1 MSWGTLRNTNQEKEL
16 FRRRSFV
23 AIIAVILITATL
35 VGRFYYLQII
45 EHEAYTTISDR
56 NRVQVQPVPPT
67 RGLIYDRNGVL
78 LAENRP
84 VFSLTV
90 IPEQVPDMDAL
101 FERIRDIVNLERED
115 VEDFRQRLG
124 ERRRPFEP
132 VPLRYHLSESEM
144 ARLAVNR
151 HRLPGVETEARL
163 VRYYPYGR
171 LTSHVLGYVGRINQ
185 QDARRIDEV
194 AYAGTH
200 YIGKTG
206 IERVYEEELHGE
218 VGYQNV
224 ETNARGRV
232 MRVLDR
238 EDPSPGEDL
247 TLNLDIRLQQVAH
260 EALGDRRGAVVAIN
274 PETGGLLA
282 QVSTPGFDANRFVT
296 GIDYETYSRLRDSPD
311 KPLFNRAS
319 RGQYPPGSTVKPMLA
334 LAGLGTDTVTQ
345 SEVVHDPGYYELPNS
360 DMVFRNWKREGHG
373 DTTLY
378 DAIVL
383 SSDTYFYKM
392 AYDMGGEMMADYLAR
407 FGYGSRTSLD
417 VRDERPGILPS
428 PEWKRRVHEESWYPG
443 DSVNMGIGQGYF
455 LSTPMQMAATTSV
468 VASRGERRA
477 PRHLRHVDGD
487 MPAEHMVPDIVRPPV
502 EMARESDWEYVIN
515 AMEDVVH
522 DSDGTAS
529 RIRAGLDYRMAGK
542 TGTSQVFSLEGEE
555 YDEDEIAERMRD
567 HALFVAFA
575 PADDPEIAVSV
586 LVENGGSGSATAAPV
601 ARQVMD
607 AWINGFPEVL
617 IDQAVPGGDDDDIDE
632 DNIGEGSLREG
643 EQP

>member
-1 MSWGTLRNTNQEKEL
+1 MSWGTLRNTSQEREL
-16 FRRRSFV
+16 FQRRSFV
-23 AIIAVILITATL
+23 AIIVVILVTGVLI
-35 VGRFYYLQII
+35 GRFYYLQII
-45 EHEAYTTISDR
+45 EHETYSTISDR

-90 IPEQVPDMDAL
+90 IPEQVSDMDAL
-101 FERIRDIVNLERED
+101 IGDVRDIVDVSSGD
-115 VEDFRQRLG
+115 VENFRERLD

-132 VPLRYHLSESEM
+132 VPLRYHLTEAEM

-151 HRLPGVETEARL
+151 HSLPGVEMEARL

-171 LTSHVLGYVGRINQ
+171 LTSHVLGYVGRINE
-185 QDARRIDEV
+185 QDARRIDQV

-206 IERVYEEELHGE
+206 LERVYEKELHGE

-232 MRVLDR
+232 MRVLERD
-238 EDPSPGEDL
+238 DPSPGQDL

-260 EALGDRRGAVVAIN
+260 SALGDRRGAIVAIN

-282 QVSTPGFDANRFVT
+282 QVSTPGFDANKFVT
-296 GIDYETYSRLRDSPD
+296 GIDHESYAELRDSLD
-311 KPLFNRAS
+311 KPLFNRAT
-319 RGQYPPGSTVKPMLA
+319 RGQYPPGSTIKPMLA
-334 LAGLGTDTVTQ
+334 LAGLASDTVTQ
-345 SEVVHDPGYYELPNS
+345 SEIVYDPGYYELPNS
-360 DMVFRNWKREGHG
+360 SQVFRNWKRQGHG

-392 AYDMGGEMMADYLAR
+392 AYEMGGGMMADHLEH
-407 FGYGSRTSLD
+407 FGFGSVTSLD
-417 VRDERPGILPS
+417 VRDELPGILPS
-428 PEWKRRVHEESWYPG
+428 PEWKRRVHDEPWYPG

-455 LSTPMQMAATTSV
+455 LSTPLQLAATTSV
-468 VASRGERRA
+468 LANRGERHA
-477 PRHLRHVDGD
+477 PRHLRYIEGEV
-487 MPAEHMVPDIVRPPV
+487 PAEHLLPDVVRPPV
-502 EMARESDWEYVIN
+502 EMGHESDWEYVIN

-522 DSDGTAS
+522 GSEGTAR
-529 RIRAGLDYRMAGK
+529 RISPGLNYRMAGK

-555 YDEDEIAERMRD
+555 YDEDEIAKRMRD

-575 PADDPEIAVSV
+575 PADDPEIVVSV
-586 LVENGGSGSATAAPV
+586 LVENGGSGSSTAAPV

-617 IDQAVPGGDDDDIDE
+617 TDQAVPGAMGDD
-632 DNIGEGSLREG
+632 GTTGG
-643 EQP
+643 GQP

>member
-1 MSWGTLRNTNQEKEL
+1 MSWGTIRNTSQEREL
-16 FRRRSFV
+16 FQRRAFV
-23 AIIAVILITATL
+23 AIIAVILLTGVLA
-35 VGRFYYLQII
+35 GRFYYLQII
-45 EHEAYTTISDR
+45 EHETYTTISDR

-84 VFSLTV
+84 VFSLTI
-90 IPEQVPDMDAL
+90 IPEQVPDMEAL
-101 FERIRDIVNLERED
+101 IEEIRGIVEVRPED
-115 VEDFRQRLG
+115 VESFHRRLD

-132 VPLRYHLSESEM
+132 VPLRYHLSEAEM

-151 HRLPGVETEARL
+151 HSLPGVETEARL

-171 LTSHVLGYVGRINQ
+171 LTSHVLGYVGRINE
-185 QDARRIDEV
+185 QDARRIDQV

-206 IERVYEEELHGE
+206 LERVYEKELHGE

-232 MRVLDR
+232 MRVLER
-238 EDPSPGEDL
+238 EDPSPGQDL
-247 TLNLDIRLQQVAH
+247 TLHLDVRLQQVAH
-260 EALGDRRGAVVAIN
+260 QALGDRRGAVVAIN

-282 QVSTPGFDANRFVT
+282 QVSTPGFDTNKFVT
-296 GIDYETYSRLRDSPD
+296 GIDHDSYAALRDSPD
-311 KPLFNRAS
+311 KPLFNRAT
-319 RGQYPPGSTVKPMLA
+319 RGQYPPGSTIKPMLA
-334 LAGLGTDTVTQ
+334 LAGLASDTVTQ
-345 SEVVHDPGYYELPNS
+345 SEIVYDPGYYELPNS
-360 DMVFRNWKREGHG
+360 SQVFRNWKRGGHG
-373 DTTLY
+373 ETTLY

-392 AYDMGGEMMADYLAR
+392 AYEMGGRLMADHLEH
-407 FGYGSRTSLD
+407 FGFGSVTSLD
-417 VRDERPGILPS
+417 VRDELPGILPS
-428 PEWKRRVHEESWYPG
+428 PEWKRRVHDKPWYPG

-455 LSTPMQMAATTSV
+455 LSTPLQLAATTSV
-468 VASRGERRA
+468 LANRGERQP
-477 PRHLRHVDGD
+477 PRHLRYINGD
-487 MPAEHMVPDIVRPPV
+487 IPARQLLPDVVRPSV
-502 EMARESDWEYVIN
+502 EIANESDWEYVIN

-522 DSDGTAS
+522 SSRGTA
-529 RIRAGLDYRMAGK
+529 RGINPGLNYRVAGK
-542 TGTSQVFSLEGEE
+542 SGTSQVFSLEGEE

-586 LVENGGSGSATAAPV
+586 LVENGGGGSSTAAPV

-607 AWINGFPEVL
+607 AWINGFPKVL
-617 IDQAVPGGDDDDIDE
+617 TNQAIPGT
-632 DNIGEGSLREG
+632 EG
-643 EQP
+643 

>member
-1 MSWGTLRNTNQEKEL
+1 MSWGTIRNTSQEREL
-16 FRRRSFV
+16 FQRRAFV
-23 AIIAVILITATL
+23 AIIAVILLTGVLA
-35 VGRFYYLQII
+35 GRFYYLQIV
-45 EHEAYTTISDR
+45 EHETYTTISDR

-84 VFSLTV
+84 VFSLTI
-90 IPEQVPDMDAL
+90 IPEQVPDMEAL
-101 FERIRDIVNLERED
+101 IEEIRGIVEVRPED
-115 VEDFRQRLG
+115 VESFHRRLD

-132 VPLRYHLSESEM
+132 VPLRYHLSEAEM

-151 HRLPGVETEARL
+151 HSLPGVETEARL

-171 LTSHVLGYVGRINQ
+171 LTSHVLGYVGRINE
-185 QDARRIDEV
+185 QDARRIDQV

-206 IERVYEEELHGE
+206 LERVYEKELHGE

-232 MRVLDR
+232 MRVLER
-238 EDPSPGEDL
+238 EDPSPGQDL
-247 TLNLDIRLQQVAH
+247 TLHLDVRLQQVAH
-260 EALGDRRGAVVAIN
+260 QALGDRRGAVVAIN

-282 QVSTPGFDANRFVT
+282 QVSTPGFDTNKFVT
-296 GIDYETYSRLRDSPD
+296 GIDHDSYAALRDSPD
-311 KPLFNRAS
+311 KPLFNRAT
-319 RGQYPPGSTVKPMLA
+319 RGQYPPGSTIKPMLA
-334 LAGLGTDTVTQ
+334 LAGLASDTVTQ
-345 SEVVHDPGYYELPNS
+345 SEIVYDPGYYELPNS
-360 DMVFRNWKREGHG
+360 SQVFRNWKRGGHG
-373 DTTLY
+373 ETTLY

-392 AYDMGGEMMADYLAR
+392 AYEMGGRLMADHLEH
-407 FGYGSRTSLD
+407 FGFGSVTSLD
-417 VRDERPGILPS
+417 VRDELPGILPS
-428 PEWKRRVHEESWYPG
+428 PEWKRRVHDKPWYPG

-455 LSTPMQMAATTSV
+455 LSTPLQLAATTSV
-468 VASRGERRA
+468 LANRGERQP
-477 PRHLRHVDGD
+477 PRHLRYINGD
-487 MPAEHMVPDIVRPPV
+487 IPARQLLPDVVRPSV
-502 EMARESDWEYVIN
+502 EIANESDWEYVIN

-522 DSDGTAS
+522 SSRGTA
-529 RIRAGLDYRMAGK
+529 RGINPGLNYRVAGK
-542 TGTSQVFSLEGEE
+542 SGTSQVFSLEGEE

-586 LVENGGSGSATAAPV
+586 LVENGGGGSSTAAPV

-607 AWINGFPEVL
+607 AWINGFPKVL
-617 IDQAVPGGDDDDIDE
+617 TNQAIPGT
-632 DNIGEGSLREG
+632 EG
-643 EQP
+643 